1 MFFLEK
7 KIGTFWVNISKF
19 VKNDRYIAISRDIER
34 HIAIYRDISRY
45 ISIYRG
51 ILAIYLTISQFFF
64 SIFGKN
70 DPNIS
75 SIYRDISAI
84 YQNISLKIRYIAVF
98 CDISWDFCISIFL
111 IISKV
116 DISME
121 IYRHLEI
128 YRRHICYFD
137 MFKHIIFCDISI
149 NKRYFLNISKIYRK
163 DINNI
168 PKIKYFFQNIKILIY
183 HQISFL

>member
-1 MFFLEK
+1 MIGKTKLGNSWK
-7 KIGTFWVNISKF
+7 SKIGVAD
-19 VKNDRYIAISRDIER
+19 VKQALEMLHWPQLTSFSTCTIHTPSNQKPMIFPSTIKSVI
-34 HIAIYRDISRY
+34 IYC
-45 ISIYRG
+45 
-51 ILAIYLTISQFFF
+51 ILP
-64 SIFGKN
+64 GKTV
-70 DPNIS
+70 
-75 SIYRDISAI
+75 

-128 YRRHICYFD
+128 YRRQICYFD
-137 MFKHIIFCDISI
+137 IFKHIIFCDISI
-149 NKRYFLNISKIYRK
+149 NKQYFLYISKIYRK

-168 PKIKYFFQNIKILIY
+168 PKIKYFFQNVKILIY